1 MSGWCF
7 VLVWERTRGS
17 GGREGGKSEKKDWK
31 VAAVFGLREKEMA
44 LGRGRCGNGASS
56 SAG

>member
-1 MSGWCF
+1 M
-7 VLVWERTRGS
+7 VWERTRGS

-44 LGRGRCGNGASS
+44 LGRGRCGNGAASG
-56 SAG
+56 AG